1 MYIIAVGAVKRYVFE
16 MLSSYKK
23 EFIALENLRKLLKEE
38 LKKIRNLELVK
49 NE

>member
-1 MYIIAVGAVKRYVFE
+1 